1 MLRMHTQSLRPVE
14 QLRSDMD
21 CIIQDVFGTRNKSF
35 PEVRG
40 ARGNPPIDVWE
51 ENDDFF
57 VALDIPGATGGEVDI
72 TALGRELTVES
83 SRSATGQQDAAGEET
98 KGTENSEENQGP
110 VYHHRERLSGTFHR
124 MIRFPFDIDVENV
137 EGSLSAGVLT
147 VRVPKA
153 ASAKPRRIE
162 IGAK

>member
-57 VALDIPGATGGEVDI
+57 VALDVPGATGGEVDI
-72 TALGRELTVES
+72 TALGRELTLEG
-83 SRSATGQQDAAGEET
+83 SRGVAGQEDSAGEKT
-98 KGTENSEENQGP
+98 KGNEDSEENQGP
-110 VYHHRERLSGTFHR
+110 VYYYRERLSGAFHR
-124 MIRFPFDIDVENV
+124 VIRFPFDIDVKNV
-137 EGSLSAGVLT
+137 EGSLSGGVLT

-162 IGAK
+162 IGEK

>member
-57 VALDIPGATGGEVDI
+57 VALDVPGATGGEVDI

-98 KGTENSEENQGP
+98 KGTENSEENRGP

>member
-1 MLRMHTQSLRPVE
+1 MHTQSLRPVE

-57 VALDIPGATGGEVDI
+57 VALDVPGATGGEVDI

>member
-14 QLRSDMD
+14 QLRADMD
-21 CIIQDVFGTRNKSF
+21 CIIQDVFGSRNKSF

-40 ARGNPPIDVWE
+40 ARGNPPIDVWQ

-57 VALDIPGATGGEVDI
+57 VALDVPGTTRGEVDI
-72 TALGRELTVES
+72 TALGRELTVEG
-83 SRSATGQQDAAGEET
+83 SRGATGQEDSAGEET
-98 KGTENSEENQGP
+98 KRAEDSEEHQGP
-110 VYHHRERLSGTFHR
+110 MYYHRERLAGAFHR
-124 MIRFPFDIDVENV
+124 VIRFPFDIDIENV

-147 VRVPKA
+147 VRVPKS

-162 IGAK
+162 IGAN

>member
-98 KGTENSEENQGP
+98 KGTENSEENRGP

>member
-124 MIRFPFDIDVENV
+124 VIRFPFDIDVENV

>member
-1 MLRMHTQSLRPVE
+1 MHTQSLRPVE

>member
-1 MLRMHTQSLRPVE
+1 MHTQSLRPVE

-98 KGTENSEENQGP
+98 KGTENSEENRGP

>member
-57 VALDIPGATGGEVDI
+57 VALDVPGATGGEVDI

-124 MIRFPFDIDVENV
+124 VIRFPFDIDVENV

>member
-57 VALDIPGATGGEVDI
+57 VALDVPGATGGEVDI

-98 KGTENSEENQGP
+98 KGTENSEENRGP
-110 VYHHRERLSGTFHR
+110 VYHHRERLSDTFHR

>member
-57 VALDIPGATGGEVDI
+57 VALDVPGATGGEVDI